1 MSSKKRKRRQEEEK
15 PVPEG
20 LKSLR
25 NILSSLQDPRDRRG
39 TRHEFVDILILAIIG
54 KLWGCRN
61 FVSLVQ
67 MLKVRKRWLKS
78 FLKLSNGI
86 PSHDTFSRVFSR
98 IDPNDFRDC
107 FIRWTSVIMEDVTGH
122 IAIDGKAC
130 RAASPR
136 GGTQGDITYILNATH
151 TETGLSLFQVK
162 VGEKTNEKMMIPM
175 VLSYLWLEGSIVT
188 TDAMGT
194 MKDTLDRVR
203 AKGGDFVLP
212 VKENT
217 KALLED
223 IRFEIESCV
232 ADGDCPPFIQTE
244 KDHGRLERREC
255 LVSNKAPFL
264 SDPSW
269 RGIAQVARV
278 VRQTTEMSTGKVSN
292 QTVYYISSKVFTA
305 SGFLDCVRQQWQIE
319 AHHFILDERWGEDR
333 CTARKGDA
341 CENIALLRKFAY
353 NLTILAERKGM
364 ISKKAGNP
372 SLQLFATPATVKRL
386 LFGEIPRMSA

>member
-67 MLKVRKRWLKS
+67 MLKVRKRWLQS

-292 QTVYYISSKVFTA
+292 QTV
-305 SGFLDCVRQQWQIE
+305 
-319 AHHFILDERWGEDR
+319 
-333 CTARKGDA
+333 
-341 CENIALLRKFAY
+341 
-353 NLTILAERKGM
+353 
-364 ISKKAGNP
+364 
-372 SLQLFATPATVKRL
+372 
-386 LFGEIPRMSA
+386 

>member
-1 MSSKKRKRRQEEEK
+1 MSSKKRKKRQEEEK

-20 LKSLR
+20 LKSLW
-25 NILSSLQDPRDRRG
+25 NILSYLQDPRDKRG
-39 TRHEFVDILILAIIG
+39 MRHEFSDILVLAIIG
-54 KLWGCRN
+54 KLWGCRD

-67 MLKVRKRWLKS
+67 MLKIRKKWLKS

-98 IDPNDFRDC
+98 IGPNDFRDC

-136 GGTQGDITYILNATH
+136 GGGKGDITYILNATH

-162 VGEKTNEKMMIPM
+162 VGEKTNEKTMIPM
-175 VLSYLWLEGSIVT
+175 VLSYLWLEGSLVT

-194 MKDTLDRVR
+194 MKDTLDRIR

-212 VKENT
+212 VKANT

-223 IRFEIESCV
+223 VRFEIESCI
-232 ADGDCPPFIQTE
+232 ADGDCTPVIQIGKE
-244 KDHGRLERREC
+244 HGRLERREC
-255 LVSNKAPFL
+255 SVSSKTPTL
-264 SDPSW
+264 SDLSW
-269 RGIAQVARV
+269 RGIAQTAKI
-278 VRQTTEMSTGKVSN
+278 VRQATELSTGKVTN
-292 QTVYYISSKVFTA
+292 ETEYFISSKVFTA
-305 SGFLDCVRQQWQIE
+305 SEFLDCVRDHWKIE
-319 AHHFILDERWGEDR
+319 SHHYILDERMGEDR
-333 CTARKGDA
+333 CTARTGDA

-353 NLTILAERKGM
+353 NLTILAEHKGS
-364 ISKKAGNP
+364 ISKKEGNLP
-372 SLQLFATPATVKRL
+372 IQLFAKPTTVKRL
-386 LFGEIPRMSA
+386 LFGKIPRMSA

>member
-1 MSSKKRKRRQEEEK
+1 MSSKRRKRRQEEER

-25 NILSSLQDPRDRRG
+25 NILSYLKDPRDRRG
-39 TRHEFVDILILAIIG
+39 MRHEFLNILILAVIG
-54 KLWGCRN
+54 ELWGCRD

-67 MLKVRKRWLKS
+67 MLKVKKRWLDS
-78 FLKLSNGI
+78 FLELKYGI
-86 PSHDTFSRVFSR
+86 PSHDTFSRVFSM
-98 IDPNDFRDC
+98 IDPDDFRDC
-107 FIRWTSVIMEDVTGH
+107 FIRWTRVITEDVTGH

-136 GGTQGDITYILNATH
+136 GGTHGDVTYILNSTH
-151 TETGLSLFQVK
+151 TGTGLSLFQVK
-162 VGEKTNEKMMIPM
+162 VGEKTNEKTMIPM
-175 VLSYLWLEGSIVT
+175 ALSYLWLEGSIVT

-223 IRFEIESCV
+223 MRFEIESCI
-232 ADGDCPPFIQTE
+232 ADGDCSSFIQTE

-255 LVSNKAPFL
+255 SVSNRAPTL

-269 RGIAQVARV
+269 RGIAQGARV
-278 VRQTTEMSTGKVSN
+278 VRQTTEISTGKSN
-292 QTVYYISSKVFTA
+292 
-305 SGFLDCVRQQWQIE
+305 
-319 AHHFILDERWGEDR
+319 H
-333 CTARKGDA
+333 
-341 CENIALLRKFAY
+341 
-353 NLTILAERKGM
+353 TIL
-364 ISKKAGNP
+364 
-372 SLQLFATPATVKRL
+372 SLMEGWVRTGALPAKATPARILRSFASLHTT
-386 LFGEIPRMSA
+386 